1 MDARREEPALPS
13 SRDLEELSARLRR
26 EYQSRF
32 EGANIN
38 LVIGRVR
45 SMISRGIGIE
55 LNGDWH
61 SFRAARWS
69 PFRRRW
75 VVQLDVPDL
84 ERAVRN
90 FLETKVSQPI

>member
-1 MDARREEPALPS
+1 MGLPS
-13 SRDLEELSARLRR
+13 SRDLEELSARLQR
-26 EYQSRF
+26 EYQIRF
-32 EGANIN
+32 EAANIN
-38 LVIGRVR
+38 LDIGRVR

-61 SFRAARWS
+61 SLRAARWS

-75 VVQLDVPDL
+75 VVHLDVNDL

-90 FLETKVSQPI
+90 FLETRASLSNHAV